1 MQKENILLLM
11 FVFTII
17 PGLKIV
23 AVSLSCTCSQPITAA
38 KSVSNTLAF

>member
-11 FVFTII
+11 FVFTIF
-17 PGLKIV
+17 PDLKTV
-23 AVSLSCTCSQPITAA
+23 DVSLSFTFSQSITAA